1 MRALNKESG
10 MAQQVGP
17 DMRMLWFL
25 VIGVVG
31 MLGVIIAER
40 ANSSAVEFAGLGL
53 TVVMAIAACRLIAV
67 LQDEAWGGS
76 KPGH

>member
-1 MRALNKESG
+1 

-17 DMRMLWFL
+17 DMRRLWIL

-67 LQDEAWGGS
+67 LQDEAWRRS

>member
-1 MRALNKESG
+1 MT
-10 MAQQVGP
+10 QQAGP

-40 ANSSAVEFAGLGL
+40 AESSAVEFAGLGL

-67 LQDEAWGGS
+67 LQDAAWGRP
-76 KPGH
+76 KTGH

>member
-1 MRALNKESG
+1 

-17 DMRMLWFL
+17 DMRILWFL

-40 ANSSAVEFAGLGL
+40 ANGGAVEFAGLGL
-53 TVVMAIAACRLIAV
+53 TVVMAIGACRLIAV
-67 LQDEAWGGS
+67 LQDEAWGRS